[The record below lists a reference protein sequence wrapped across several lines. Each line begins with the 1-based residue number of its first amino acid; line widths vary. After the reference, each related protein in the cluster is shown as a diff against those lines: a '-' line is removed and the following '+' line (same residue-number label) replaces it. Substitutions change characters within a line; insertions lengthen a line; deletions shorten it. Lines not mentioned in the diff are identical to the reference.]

1 MYSKSYPRYYG
12 DVWWK
17 SLYPDTPVDFESFT
31 PFDMVPLDPAAEAEY
46 LSTKAYADPSLDAE
60 QQREIAYKMA
70 EEIYKAK
77 KYGTMSTEK
86 LQEAE
91 FLIIDY
97 VETALVMKRY
107 FSALNEYPA
116 GLIIQ
121 QTSDEKA
128 EAAFYVEYY
137 MWGHLRD
144 LIQGELKRRQGELK
158 RRKNLNTSLVV
169 GFIVAGALL
178 VTPTVISFIKRYQ
191 KR

>member
-1 MYSKSYPRYYG
+1 
-12 DVWWK
+12 
-17 SLYPDTPVDFESFT
+17 
-31 PFDMVPLDPAAEAEY
+31 
-46 LSTKAYADPSLDAE
+46 
-60 QQREIAYKMA
+60 
-70 EEIYKAK
+70 
-77 KYGTMSTEK
+77 
-86 LQEAE
+86 
-91 FLIIDY
+91 IDY

-116 GLIIQ
+116 GHIIQ